1 MRIGRLFAVSML
13 SVTALAVVLGAEVLI
28 PQYRT
33 VVSKGEAIKAV
44 EAFRTVLVVSQLIAG
59 QRAPYLSP
67 LFQEGAATP
76 AQLEAVTKAKQ
87 ATDAAFGNARKAVAV
102 LSDGAVLTEAL
113 NQAATIL
120 SDISSAADGALTLP
134 MSGRDNTVIKGFL
147 PAVAKAIATIEPL
160 LNRLENQVAEAD
172 ASLTALLNIA
182 RTAQDLRVTAGSR
195 AAAFTPALSTRRP
208 VTTAEL
214 SSMDRAQG
222 RVDVDRERIEA
233 GIDQIGK
240 PERLVKPLKEAV
252 QGYFVDVAPV
262 IEQEIP
268 AARSDGKYKM
278 SNDDLAAAI
287 VPAIQRFVVLRDAA
301 LAESADRAQAAR
313 DGALLMLALT
323 AIAVLALLAVLGGVT
338 VMLRRRVIAPLS
350 TLTGVVSELAAGK
363 HEVVIPAID
372 RSDEIGTMAKSL
384 QVFKEALVAKEAA
397 DKAAGVE
404 ANAKIKRGQRVDRI
418 TGDFET
424 VIGGIVEI
432 VSAAS
437 SALETSADTLTATA
451 ARSEELTS
459 VVAAASEEA
468 STNVQ
473 SVASATEEMAS
484 SVNEI
489 SRQVQ
494 DSARIAGEAVSQ
506 AQGTNDRVAEL
517 AKAAARI
524 GDVVELINQIAGQTN
539 LLALNATIE
548 AARAGEAGRGFAVV
562 ASEVKALAEQTSKA
576 TDEISQQV
584 QGIQSAT
591 QESVGAI
598 REIGN
603 TIGRMSEIAS
613 AIAAAVEEQGAA
625 TQEIARNVQRA
636 AQGTQQVSSNITD
649 VQRGASRTGS
659 ESSQVLSAARSLSSE
674 SNRLK
679 LEVSKFLSAVRAA

>member
-102 LSDGAVLTEAL
+102 LSDGAVLTEGL

-182 RTAQDLRVTAGSR
+182 RGAQDLRVTAGSR
-195 AAAFTPALSTRRP
+195 AATFTPALSTRRP
-208 VTTAEL
+208 VTPAEL

-233 GIDQIGK
+233 GIDQIGM
-240 PERLVKPLKEAV
+240 PERLVKPLREAV

-262 IEQEIP
+262 IEQEMP

-397 DKAAGVE
+397 DKAAGIE
-404 ANAKIKRGQRVDRI
+404 ADAKIKRGQRVDRI

-494 DSARIAGEAVSQ
+494 DSARIASEAVSQ

-576 TDEISQQV
+576 TDEISQQI

-649 VQRGASRTGS
+649 VQHGASRTGS

>member
-102 LSDGAVLTEAL
+102 LSDGAVLTKGL

-182 RTAQDLRVTAGSR
+182 RGAQDLRVTAGSR
-195 AAAFTPALSTRRP
+195 AATFTPALSTRRP
-208 VTTAEL
+208 VTPAEL

-233 GIDQIGK
+233 GIDQIGM
-240 PERLVKPLKEAV
+240 PERLVKPLREAV

-262 IEQEIP
+262 IEQEMP

-397 DKAAGVE
+397 DKAAGIE
-404 ANAKIKRGQRVDRI
+404 ADAKIKRGQRVDRI

-494 DSARIAGEAVSQ
+494 DSARIASEAVSQ

-576 TDEISQQV
+576 TDEISQQI

-649 VQRGASRTGS
+649 VQHGASRTGS